1 MISELEHL
9 FVTKDNYDL
18 FLKNVEEK
26 LSDESKLSIV
36 LEELK
41 EKIVD
46 GIQDLNI
53 RENDSLNILTIVFSS
68 EYFAPQDVFICDV
81 HLVKDKEGK
90 VLVKY

>member
-1 MISELEHL
+1 MINELEHL

-26 LSDESKLSIV
+26 LSDESKLSYV

-46 GIQDLNI
+46 GIRDLNI
-53 RENDSLNILTIVFSS
+53 KENDSLNILTIVLTSVFFS
-68 EYFAPQDVFICDV
+68 PQGVFICDV

>member
-1 MISELEHL
+1 MINELEHL

-26 LSDESKLSIV
+26 LSDESKLSYV

-46 GIQDLNI
+46 GIRDLNI
-53 RENDSLNILTIVFSS
+53 KENDSLNILTIVLTSVF
-68 EYFAPQDVFICDV
+68 FAPQGVFICDV